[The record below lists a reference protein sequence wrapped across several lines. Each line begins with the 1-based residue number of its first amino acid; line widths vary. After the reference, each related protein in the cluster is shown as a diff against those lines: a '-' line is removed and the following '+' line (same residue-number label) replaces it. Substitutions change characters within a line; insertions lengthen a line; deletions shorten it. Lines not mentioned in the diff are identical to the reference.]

1 VGEPLYNI
9 YENRPDSR
17 KRNAIYFGNKAYIGG
32 DVVDLSYRH
41 GWDDWGIRS
50 DTVELRYRLSLGN
63 GTFLQPHLRWYRQTP
78 ADFYHRGLLD
88 TDPVPA
94 VVSADYR
101 LAGLNARTVGLE
113 WGTTRQG
120 RNRFALRIE
129 RYIQSGQKDPYVDIG
144 VQQGF
149 DAFPD
154 LKAVILQVSYDF

>member
-1 VGEPLYNI
+1 
-9 YENRPDSR
+9 
-17 KRNAIYFGNKAYIGG
+17 
-32 DVVDLSYRH
+32 
-41 GWDDWGIRS
+41 
-50 DTVELRYRLSLGN
+50 N